1 MNTDE
6 HRSNNQYEGCR
17 GRPPLHSGLICVHL
31 CSSVAVVR
39 VAQRRMP
46 ADESVAALTPEAG
59 AGAAAGAGVLL
70 GGLAWSKRMSFWAL
84 LFMRTSNWATQAL
97 NRTWVNTSGMA
108 VTRPRAVANRASPM
122 APAEA
127 VTSPPLDDWM
137 ALNVPIMLMTVPSR
151 PTMVA
156 ILAMARMG
164 GSRKFR
170 SGRISSSISF
180 AIARRIAAVPCF
192 ADCRPAT

>member
-1 MNTDE
+1 
-6 HRSNNQYEGCR
+6 
-17 GRPPLHSGLICVHL
+17 
-31 CSSVAVVR
+31 
-39 VAQRRMP
+39 MP
-46 ADESVAALTPEAG
+46 ADESVAALIPAAG
-59 AGAAAGAGVLL
+59 VVPLAGAGVLL

-108 VTRPRAVANRASPM
+108 VTRPRAVANRARPM
-122 APAEA
+122 APAEL

-156 ILAMARMG
+156 TLAMARMG

-170 SGRISSSISF
+170 SGSTSSSMVL
-180 AIARRIAAVPCF
+180 AIARRMAARPCLEF
-192 ADCRPAT
+192 SNPATYSRRGIRSVRPLQKLNAAP